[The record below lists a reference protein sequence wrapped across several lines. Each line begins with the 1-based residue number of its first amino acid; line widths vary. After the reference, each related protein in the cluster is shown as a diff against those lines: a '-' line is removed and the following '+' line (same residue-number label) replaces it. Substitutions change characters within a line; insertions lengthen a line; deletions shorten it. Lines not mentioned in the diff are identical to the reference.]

1 MSLSE
6 ADSRHSR
13 IFRPPEDDADTWTH
27 RVESTFP
34 GWLDELMQAIDP
46 LFPPSA
52 DFVPLAATARPP
64 ARVRLEKVAS
74 TSQQRD
80 GSVNGTS
87 APLPKNG
94 ALLWTDDARWA
105 RLVQNDRVT
114 APEWYQDVREIE
126 LEIEGVD
133 ADERNRL

>member
-1 MSLSE
+1 M
-6 ADSRHSR
+6 
-13 IFRPPEDDADTWTH
+13 
-27 RVESTFP
+27 ESTFP
-34 GWLDELMQAIDP
+34 GWLDELMSAIDP

-80 GSVNGTS
+80 SSDVNG
-87 APLPKNG
+87 G
-94 ALLWTDDARWA
+94 LLWTDDARWA
-105 RLVQNDRVT
+105 RLVKNVRVT

-133 ADERNRL
+133 PDERNRL

>member
-1 MSLSE
+1 LS
-6 ADSRHSR
+6 
-13 IFRPPEDDADTWTH
+13 
-27 RVESTFP
+27 
-34 GWLDELMQAIDP
+34 
-46 LFPPSA
+46 
-52 DFVPLAATARPP
+52 
-64 ARVRLEKVAS
+64 RVRLEKVAS

-80 GSVNGTS
+80 NPNHHSNGGGGV
-87 APLPKNG
+87 NG

-105 RLVQNDRVT
+105 RLVKNDRVT